1 MGKNWRIF
9 PHDADR
15 ITQLE
20 RTAEIPAVVAQLLVC
35 RGILDP
41 RDARVFLDAKLA
53 DLRDPEQLPGIDAAA
68 DRIHAAIQSRRPIT
82 IYGDYDA
89 DGMTATAIL
98 WRCLNLLGADVEFYV
113 PNRLD
118 EGYGLN
124 DQALEKL
131 ASQGRLLV
139 VTVDCG
145 ITSVAQAATAQRLGL
160 ELIITDHH
168 ELTAELPTA
177 ASIVHPGLEDNR
189 YPFRGLCG
197 AGIAFKLA
205 WAICQR
211 ASQAKRVQPRLRNFL
226 LDAIGLA
233 AIGTVADVVP
243 LLDENRLIVR
253 HGLHSLK
260 NQPMTGIAALCNV
273 TSLDKKPALN
283 SEDIAFMLAP
293 RLNAAGRLGQAELAI
308 ELMITDSTTRA
319 EQLASYVHQLNS
331 DRDSLERSIYLA
343 AQKQA
348 KEEFDVEHD
357 PALVLA
363 GRGWHPGV
371 IGIVAGRLAEKYCR
385 PVVMIAL
392 DKLGHNVATGSA
404 RTAFGLNLYDALNAC
419 AEHLTTFGGHAAAA
433 GLRIDEARI
442 EPFRHHFRQHVD
454 RQVAPEQR
462 TAELRIDAETT
473 LPQLTLRTVSQ
484 IEQLAPFGQGNPR
497 PVLFTAGV
505 QVDGVPR
512 RIGGGERHL
521 LLNLRQYDRSFR
533 AIAFGQAERADTLQG
548 DDSEFD
554 IAFRPI
560 INEFRGR
567 RSVELQ
573 LVDWRPTQSSLV
585 K

>member
-1 MGKNWRIF
+1 MGKHWRIF
-9 PHDADR
+9 SHDEDR
-15 ITQLE
+15 IARLE
-20 RTAEIPAVVAQLLVC
+20 KTAEIPAIVAQLLVC

-41 RDARVFLDAKLA
+41 RDARQFLDAKLA
-53 DLRDPEQLPGIDAAA
+53 NLRDPELLPGLKHAA
-68 DRIHAAIQSRRPIT
+68 DRIHAAIQSGRRIT

-98 WRCLNLLGADVEFYV
+98 WRCLRLLDADVDFYV
-113 PNRLD
+113 PHRLD

-124 DQALEKL
+124 DAALTKL
-131 ASQGRLLV
+131 AEKGRQLI

-145 ITSVAQAATAQRLGL
+145 ITSSAEAATAQRLGL

-168 ELTAELPTA
+168 ELTGDLPAA
-177 ASIVHPGLEDNR
+177 ASIVHPGLDDGI

-205 WAICQR
+205 WAVCQR
-211 ASQAKRVQPRLRNFL
+211 ASQAKRVQPRLRNYL

-253 HGLHSLK
+253 HGLYSLK
-260 NQPMTGIAALCNV
+260 NQPMVGIAALCKV
-273 TSLDKKPALN
+273 TGLDKKPTLN

-293 RLNAAGRLGQAELAI
+293 RLNAAGRLGQAELAV
-308 ELMITDSTTRA
+308 ELMITDSPERA
-319 EQLASYVHQLNS
+319 EQLAAYVHELNG
-331 DRDSLERSIYLA
+331 DRDSLERGIYLA

-348 KEEFDVEHD
+348 KEEFDIEND

-392 DKLGHNVATGSA
+392 DKLGANVATGSA
-404 RTAFGLNLYDALNAC
+404 RSAFGLNLYDALHAC
-419 AEHLTTFGGHAAAA
+419 GEHLTTFGGHAAAA
-433 GLRIDEARI
+433 GLRIDEAHI
-442 EPFRHHFRQHVD
+442 EPFRNHFCDHVN
-454 RQVAPEQR
+454 RQVAPELR
-462 TAELRIDAETT
+462 TAELCIDAETT
-473 LPQLTLRTVSQ
+473 LPQLTLRTINQ
-484 IEQLAPFGQGNPR
+484 IEQLAPFGQDNPR
-497 PVLFTAGV
+497 PLLFASRV
-505 QVDGVPR
+505 QVDGNLR
-512 RIGGGERHL
+512 RVGGGERHL
-521 LLNLRQYDRSFR
+521 LLSLRQFDRTFR
-533 AIAFGQAERADTLQG
+533 AIAFGQAERAKSLEG
-548 DDSEFD
+548 DRSEFD

-573 LVDWRPTQSSLV
+573 LVDWRRSQS
-585 K
+585 

>member
-1 MGKNWRIF
+1 MGKQWRIF

-15 ITQLE
+15 IARLE
-20 RTAEIPAVVAQLLVC
+20 KMAEIPAVVAQLLVC
-35 RGILDP
+35 RGILDAG
-41 RDARVFLDAKLA
+41 DARQFLDAKLA
-53 DLRDPEQLPGIDAAA
+53 HLRDPELLPGMTNAA
-68 DRIHAAIQSRRPIT
+68 DRIHAATQAGRRIT

-98 WRCLNLLGADVEFYV
+98 CRCLKLLGADVDYYV
-113 PNRLD
+113 PHRLD

-124 DQALEKL
+124 DAALAQLAEK
-131 ASQGRLLV
+131 GRQLI

-145 ITSVAQAATAQRLGL
+145 ITSVAEAATAQRLGL

-168 ELTAELPTA
+168 ELTGNLPA
-177 ASIVHPGLEDNR
+177 AAAIVHPGLDDGS

-205 WAICQR
+205 WAVCQR

-226 LDAIGLA
+226 LAAIGLA

-243 LLDENRLIVR
+243 LRDENRLIVR
-253 HGLHSLK
+253 HGLYSLE
-260 NQPMTGIAALCNV
+260 NQPLSGIAALRQV
-273 TSLDKKPALN
+273 TGLDKKPTMS
-283 SEDIAFMLAP
+283 SEDIAFVLAP
-293 RLNAAGRLGQAELAI
+293 RLNAAGRLGQAELAV
-308 ELMITDSTTRA
+308 ELMVTDSAERA
-319 EQLASYVHQLNS
+319 EQLAAYVHQLNS
-331 DRDSLERSIYLA
+331 DRDSLERGIYLA

-348 KEEFDVEHD
+348 KEEFDVEND

-392 DKLGHNVATGSA
+392 DNLGQIATGSA
-404 RTAFGLNLYDALNAC
+404 RSAFGLNLYDALHAC
-419 AEHLTTFGGHAAAA
+419 GEHLTTFGGHAAAA
-433 GLRIDEARI
+433 GLRIDEAHI
-442 EPFRHHFRQHVD
+442 EPFRDHFREHVG
-454 RQVAPEQR
+454 RQVAPELR
-462 TAELRIDAETT
+462 TAELHIDAETT

-484 IEQLAPFGQGNPR
+484 IEQLAPFGQDNPR
-497 PVLFTAGV
+497 PLLFTSHV
-505 QVDGVPR
+505 QVDGNPR
-512 RIGGGERHL
+512 RVGGGERHL
-521 LLNLRQYDRSFR
+521 LLNLRQYDRTFR
-533 AIAFGQAERADTLQG
+533 AIAFGQADRAESLQE
-548 DDSEFD
+548 DQSDFD

-573 LVDWRPTQSSLV
+573 LVDWRPSQT
-585 K
+585 